1 MFDKKSKNR
10 LSDIQKETIMEEV
23 IKESNKDGKITKNI
37 ETRNIETRNTET
49 KNFNNEK
56 DYEKLQGTYTWRIEN
71 EKIKYKNSEDYIIKR
86 LRIVSIIY
94 LILMMISLSLV
105 VFMIGSSS
113 STKNDNK
120 EYNCSI
126 DSNKPDNVYK
136 CSPITKK
143 DKNNSNDNNSIF
155 VTIITFLFGT
165 ASKALYKAMILESFR
180 FDEDKLK
187 KNQTMNK
194 LKTYIDVVID
204 IFSGIAILIYL
215 LKYANLEN
223 PQLSFAFLV
232 LGILM
237 ALLMLYN
244 NRYIGYIDK

>member
-1 MFDKKSKNR
+1 
-10 LSDIQKETIMEEV
+10 
-23 IKESNKDGKITKNI
+23 
-37 ETRNIETRNTET
+37 
-49 KNFNNEK
+49 
-56 DYEKLQGTYTWRIEN
+56 
-71 EKIKYKNSEDYIIKR
+71 
-86 LRIVSIIY
+86 
-94 LILMMISLSLV
+94 
-105 VFMIGSSS
+105 
-113 STKNDNK
+113 
-120 EYNCSI
+120 
-126 DSNKPDNVYK
+126 
-136 CSPITKK
+136 
-143 DKNNSNDNNSIF
+143 
-155 VTIITFLFGT
+155 
-165 ASKALYKAMILESFR
+165 MILESFR